1 MSSSAVAALAP
12 ELDVIEAH
20 IHTAWEPTVN
30 VHWVFL
36 RDCLTDYDVALDVQ
50 GNQSISYGRDLHDQ
64 PPVGIDFAIRE
75 ETATMRQT
83 RLRDE
88 ALLASGRILG
98 LEWFVFDPS
107 ESCQS
112 PFRRGCSDHSPLLP
126 STVLAATA
134 LYGGAEEVFITPL
147 GQCMQIVEPYQ
158 SWKPP
163 YLTVRDC
170 GNPTPVQWSTDSLWP
185 SGLDRG
191 VIDVI
196 TTKLD
201 STSLLVQPLQAT
213 GWPAYD
219 TQLVLWEA
227 RTQGTLTSVGGLCLS
242 FDDVPTYRTCDNTAN
257 QTLNVTRSPTL
268 SGGATIRT
276 TTKCLH
282 TTTYPPYTLET
293 TTYTGDE
300 DASDSPCVH
309 WQWILA
315 GMLRYPHP
323 LHPVFDYCLT
333 IPDGGGYE
341 GAPVTLEP
349 CREGATN
356 QRWTF
361 SGEVRTGADNP
372 SPGVLGAPTSES
384 DVPVVLSKEF
394 DHYDANGVRLEVRE
408 RWWSYVP

>member
-112 PFRRGCSDHSPLLP
+112 PFRRGCSDDSPLLP

-134 LYGGAEEVFITPL
+134 LYGGAKGVFITPL

-170 GNPTPVQWSTDSLWP
+170 GNPTPVRWGGSILIP
-185 SGLDRG
+185 SGLNLSAG
-191 VIDVI
+191 LI
-196 TTKLD
+196 TTKVD
-201 STSLLVQPLQAT
+201 STLLLVEPH
-213 GWPAYD
+213 G
-219 TQLVLWEA
+219 VLWPNPDPRFLWEV
-227 RTQGTLTSVGGLCLS
+227 RTRGTLTSVGGRCLS
-242 FDDVPTYRTCDNTAN
+242 FDDDGPTYRTCENSAN
-257 QTLNVTRSPTL
+257 QTLDVSRGMPGWWGSKITMTGTTR
-268 SGGATIRT
+268 
-276 TTKCLH
+276 CLH
-282 TTTYPPYTLET
+282 LALYFPYRLET
-293 TTYTGDE
+293 T
-300 DASDSPCVH
+300 PCISNENSGFEWVSGGGLF
-309 WQWILA
+309 QYGSKL
-315 GMLRYPHP
+315 
-323 LHPVFDYCLT
+323 CLT

-349 CREGATN
+349 CRAGATN

-361 SGEVRTGADNP
+361 TGEVRTTADNP

-408 RWWSYVP
+408 RWWSYVH